1 MSSWVS
7 ISIIP
12 DIRTGTPMNDR
23 LADVLDNLFAFDV
36 TADLLSRDFVQQALI
51 AAALLA
57 LVAGLIGPFIVMRQ
71 MSFAVHGSS
80 ELSLTGAAFA
90 LLTGLNVG
98 LGALVGS
105 ALAAILFG
113 VLGQRARERD
123 SAIGVVM
130 AFGLGLAVLF
140 IHLYPGRAGT
150 SFALLTGQ
158 IVGVG
163 YSGLALLSVVAVL
176 VIGVL
181 AASYRPLLFAT
192 VDPEVAAARGVPVRA
207 LGIVFAALVGVT
219 AAQGVQIVGALLVM
233 SLLITPAAAAAR
245 VFTSPAA
252 TITASVVF
260 AEMAAVGGLVLSLA
274 PGVPVS
280 VFVTTI
286 SFVIYLVCWAV
297 GRRQSA

>member
-1 MSSWVS
+1 
-7 ISIIP
+7 
-12 DIRTGTPMNDR
+12 MNDR
-23 LADVLDNLFAFDV
+23 FAHLLDHLFAFDI
-36 TADLLSRDFVQQALI
+36 TADLLGRGFVQQALI

-90 LLTGLNVG
+90 LLVGFNVG

-113 VLGQRARERD
+113 ILGQRARERD
-123 SAIGVVM
+123 SAIGVVL

-163 YSGLALLSVVAVL
+163 YSGLALLVAVTVL
-176 VIGVL
+176 VTGVL
-181 AASYRPLLFAT
+181 AVSYRPLLFAT
-192 VDPEVAAARGVPVRA
+192 ADPEVAAARGVPVRV
-207 LGIVFAALVGVT
+207 LGIVFAALVGVV

-245 VFTSPAA
+245 VFSSPAA
-252 TITASVVF
+252 VIAASVVF
-260 AEMAAVGGLVLSLA
+260 AELSAVLGIVLSLA

-286 SFVIYLVCWAV
+286 SFVIYLVCWAIS
-297 GRRQSA
+297 RRQVDPAAA

>member
-1 MSSWVS
+1 MT
-7 ISIIP
+7 
-12 DIRTGTPMNDR
+12 DKLTHLLG
-23 LADVLDNLFAFDV
+23 NLFSFHI
-36 TADLLSRDFVQQALI
+36 TADLLSRDFVQQALL

-90 LLTGLNVG
+90 LLAGFNVG
-98 LGALVGS
+98 IGALLGCG
-105 ALAAILFG
+105 LAAILFG

-123 SAIGVVM
+123 SAIGVVL

-140 IHLYPGRAGT
+140 IHLYPGRTGT

-163 YSGLALLSVVAVL
+163 YSGLALLVVVTVL
-176 VIGVL
+176 VIAVL
-181 AASYRPLLFAT
+181 AVAYRPLLFAT
-192 VDPEVAAARGVPVRA
+192 ADPEVAAARGVPVRA
-207 LGIVFAALVGVT
+207 LGIVFAALVGVV

-245 VFTSPAA
+245 VFSSPVAVIA
-252 TITASVVF
+252 ASVVF
-260 AEMAAVGGLVLSLA
+260 AEVSAVIGIVLSLA

-286 SFVIYLVCWAV
+286 SFAIYLVCWAISS
-297 GRRQSA
+297 RHHDPAAA

>member
-1 MSSWVS
+1 
-7 ISIIP
+7 
-12 DIRTGTPMNDR
+12 MNDR
-23 LADVLDNLFAFDV
+23 FAHLLDHLFAFDI
-36 TADLLSRDFVQQALI
+36 TADLLGRGFVQQALI

-80 ELSLTGAAFA
+80 ELSLTGASFA
-90 LLTGLNVG
+90 LLAGFNVG
-98 LGALVGS
+98 FGGLVGS
-105 ALAAILFG
+105 ALAAVLFG
-113 VLGQRARERD
+113 ILGQRARERD
-123 SAIGVVM
+123 SAIGVVL

-163 YSGLALLSVVAVL
+163 YSGLALLVAVTVL
-176 VIGVL
+176 VTGVL
-181 AASYRPLLFAT
+181 AVSYRPLLFAT
-192 VDPEVAAARGVPVRA
+192 ADPEVAAARGVPVRV
-207 LGIVFAALVGVT
+207 LGIVFAALVGVV

-245 VFTSPAA
+245 VFSSPAA
-252 TITASVVF
+252 VIAASVVF
-260 AEMAAVGGLVLSLA
+260 AELSAVLGIVLSLA

-286 SFVIYLVCWAV
+286 SFVIYLVCWAIS
-297 GRRQSA
+297 RRQVDPAAA

>member
-1 MSSWVS
+1 
-7 ISIIP
+7 
-12 DIRTGTPMNDR
+12 MNER
-23 LADVLDNLFAFDV
+23 FAHLLDHLFAFDI
-36 TADLLSRDFVQQALI
+36 TADLLGRGFVQQALI

-90 LLTGLNVG
+90 LLVGFNVG

-105 ALAAILFG
+105 ALAAVLFG
-113 VLGQRARERD
+113 ILGQRARERD
-123 SAIGVVM
+123 SAIGVVL

-163 YSGLALLSVVAVL
+163 YSGLTLLIAVTVL
-176 VIGVL
+176 VVGVL
-181 AASYRPLLFAT
+181 AISYRPLLFAT
-192 VDPEVAAARGVPVRA
+192 ADPEVAAARGVPVRM
-207 LGIVFAALVGVT
+207 LGIVFAALVGVV

-245 VFTSPAA
+245 VFSSPAA
-252 TITASVVF
+252 VIAASVIF
-260 AEMAAVGGLVLSLA
+260 AELSAVVGIVLSLA

-286 SFVIYLVCWAV
+286 SFVIYLVCWAIS
-297 GRRQSA
+297 RRQVDPAAA

>member
-1 MSSWVS
+1 MSWSAETTT
-7 ISIIP
+7 P
-12 DIRTGTPMNDR
+12 DTRAGTHMTER
-23 LADVLDNLFAFDV
+23 LTELLAHLFSFDI
-36 TADLLSRDFVQQALI
+36 TADLLRRDFVQQALI

-113 VLGQRARERD
+113 ILGQGARERD
-123 SAIGVVM
+123 SAIGVVL

-140 IHLYPGRAGT
+140 IHLYPGRTGT

-163 YSGLALLSVVAVL
+163 YSGLALLAVVSVIVV
-176 VIGVL
+176 VVL
-181 AASYRPLLFAT
+181 AVSYRPLLFAT
-192 VDPEVAAARGVPVRA
+192 VDPEVAAGRGVPVRA

-245 VFTSPAA
+245 VCSSPVKAMV
-252 TITASVVF
+252 ASVVF
-260 AEMAAVGGLVLSLA
+260 AETAAVGGLVLSLA

-286 SFVIYLVCWAV
+286 SFAIYLVCWLI
-297 GRRQSA
+297 GR

>member
-1 MSSWVS
+1 
-7 ISIIP
+7 
-12 DIRTGTPMNDR
+12 MNDALR
-23 LADVLDNLFAFDV
+23 HVLDTMFSFEV
-36 TADLLSRDFVQQALI
+36 TADLLSRDFVQRALL

-90 LLTGLNVG
+90 LLAGLNVG

-105 ALAAILFG
+105 ALAAVLFG
-113 VLGQRARERD
+113 FLGQRVQERD

-163 YSGLALLSVVAVL
+163 YSGLALLVAVT
-176 VIGVL
+176 VVVVMAL
-181 AASYRPLLFAT
+181 ALTYRPLLFAT
-192 VDPEVAAARGVPVRA
+192 ADPEVAAARGVPVRA
-207 LGIVFAALVGVT
+207 LGIMFAALVGVV

-233 SLLITPAAAAAR
+233 SLLITPAAAAAQ
-245 VFTSPAA
+245 VFSSPMS
-252 TITASVVF
+252 TIAASVIF
-260 AEMAAVGGLVLSLA
+260 AELSAVGGIVLSLA

-286 SFVIYLVCWAV
+286 SFAIYLLCWAI
-297 GRRQSA
+297 GRRHHDPAAA

>member
-1 MSSWVS
+1 
-7 ISIIP
+7 
-12 DIRTGTPMNDR
+12 MNDR
-23 LADVLDNLFAFDV
+23 FTHLLDHLFAFDI
-36 TADLLSRDFVQQALI
+36 TADLLSRGFVQQALI

-90 LLTGLNVG
+90 LLAGFNVG
-98 LGALVGS
+98 TGALIGS
-105 ALAAILFG
+105 ALAAVLFG
-113 VLGQRARERD
+113 ILGQRARERD
-123 SAIGVVM
+123 SAIGVVL

-163 YSGLALLSVVAVL
+163 YSGLALLIGVTVL
-176 VIGVL
+176 VVGVL
-181 AASYRPLLFAT
+181 AFSYRPLLFAT
-192 VDPEVAAARGVPVRA
+192 ADPEVAAARGIPVRT
-207 LGIVFAALVGVT
+207 LGIVFAALVGVV

-245 VFTSPAA
+245 VFSSPVAVIA
-252 TITASVVF
+252 ASVVF
-260 AEMAAVGGLVLSLA
+260 AELSAVVGIVLSLA

-297 GRRQSA
+297 SRRQVDPAAA

>member
-1 MSSWVS
+1 
-7 ISIIP
+7 
-12 DIRTGTPMNDR
+12 MNDKLAR
-23 LADVLDNLFAFDV
+23 LLDNLFAFHI

-57 LVAGLIGPFIVMRQ
+57 LVAGMIGPFIVMRQ

-80 ELSLTGAAFA
+80 ELSLTGASFA

-105 ALAAILFG
+105 ALAAVLFG
-113 VLGQRARERD
+113 FLGQRARERD
-123 SAIGVVM
+123 SAIGVVL

-163 YSGLALLSVVAVL
+163 YSGLALLSAVTVAVTA
-176 VIGVL
+176 VL
-181 AASYRPLLFAT
+181 AISYRPLLFAT
-192 VDPEVAAARGVPVRA
+192 ADPEVAAARGVPVRV
-207 LGIVFAALVGVT
+207 LGIVFAAMVGIV

-245 VFTSPAA
+245 VFSSPAA
-252 TITASVVF
+252 TIGASVVF
-260 AEMAAVGGLVLSLA
+260 AEIAAVGGLVLSLA

-286 SFVIYLVCWAV
+286 SFVIYLVCWAI
-297 GRRQSA
+297 GRRRHDPAAA

>member
-1 MSSWVS
+1 
-7 ISIIP
+7 
-12 DIRTGTPMNDR
+12 MNDR
-23 LADVLDNLFAFDV
+23 FAHLLDHLFAFDI
-36 TADLLSRDFVQQALI
+36 TADLLGRGFVQQALI

-90 LLTGLNVG
+90 LLAGFNVG
-98 LGALVGS
+98 LGGLVGS
-105 ALAAILFG
+105 ALAAVLFG
-113 VLGQRARERD
+113 ILGQRARERD
-123 SAIGVVM
+123 SAIGVVL

-163 YSGLALLSVVAVL
+163 YSGLALLVAVTVL
-176 VIGVL
+176 VTGVL
-181 AASYRPLLFAT
+181 AVSYRPLLFAT
-192 VDPEVAAARGVPVRA
+192 ADPEVAAARGVPVRA
-207 LGIVFAALVGVT
+207 LGIVFAALVGVV

-245 VFTSPAA
+245 VFSSPVAVIA
-252 TITASVVF
+252 ASVVF
-260 AEMAAVGGLVLSLA
+260 AELSAVLGIVLSLA

-297 GRRQSA
+297 SRRHHDPAAA

>member
-1 MSSWVS
+1 MTDKLSH
-7 ISIIP
+7 
-12 DIRTGTPMNDR
+12 
-23 LADVLDNLFAFDV
+23 LLDNLLSFHI
-36 TADLLSRDFVQQALI
+36 TADLLSRDFVQQALL

-80 ELSLTGAAFA
+80 ELSLTGASFA
-90 LLTGLNVG
+90 LLAGFNVG
-98 LGALVGS
+98 IGALVGCG
-105 ALAAILFG
+105 LAAILFG

-123 SAIGVVM
+123 SAIGVVL

-140 IHLYPGRAGT
+140 IHLYPGRSGT

-163 YSGLALLSVVAVL
+163 YSGLALLVVVTGLVIAVL
-176 VIGVL
+176 AV
-181 AASYRPLLFAT
+181 SYRPLLFAT
-192 VDPEVAAARGVPVRA
+192 ADPEVAAARGVPVRA
-207 LGIVFAALVGVT
+207 LGIVFAALVGVV

-245 VFTSPAA
+245 VFSSPVAVLV
-252 TITASVVF
+252 ASVVF
-260 AEMAAVGGLVLSLA
+260 AELSAVAGIVLSLA

-297 GRRQSA
+297 SRRHHDPAAA